1 MFITKITIKNFR
13 LFSSN
18 KLFEV
23 DNINIPD
30 SQNEGSGLTTF
41 VGENGCGKTSLLDAL
56 ALPLLSYKTESFA
69 VDDFYDPGVKTVIEI
84 FSKDNFSVDGTMPKS
99 IFSAKGFSFEAG
111 IRARENKNYLSSIIV
126 SDQKYIRVDPSKPKD
141 GSPDLRIAVN
151 NPFKGPR
158 FNENDILFL
167 DKNRLFQTR
176 SGTYNKTRFDRLMED
191 FDFQYIKG
199 KTNGVDNLNED
210 LNSKIKTNIENK
222 FLKNA
227 IKKFSEISSS
237 TITLEFI
244 DNWRPFN
251 KGFFAE
257 KKANNQQISLSMLGS
272 GYEMIFSL
280 LYSFYLSQQSGKQL
294 IVLIDEPDLHLHP
307 SLQEDF
313 VKVLLEFSKN
323 AQIILTSHSPL
334 FLKQL
339 SHNEKVKIIIMD
351 RKGSQQ
357 PEVIA
362 MNKMVLP
369 YASASEVNYLAF
381 GLPTVELHDEI
392 YGFLHQKYIDNA
404 TDEQEAKK
412 RSYLDEFDDYLKTK
426 TTQTRKW
433 TPEQGW
439 TTKTESD
446 ITLQTFIRNKTHH
459 PENKTMQDKNF
470 TDKELRQSIDEMIKI
485 I

>member
-1 MFITKITIKNFR
+1 M
-13 LFSSN
+13 
-18 KLFEV
+18 
-23 DNINIPD
+23 
-30 SQNEGSGLTTF
+30 
-41 VGENGCGKTSLLDAL
+41 
-56 ALPLLSYKTESFA
+56 
-69 VDDFYDPGVKTVIEI
+69 
-84 FSKDNFSVDGTMPKS
+84 
-99 IFSAKGFSFEAG
+99 
-111 IRARENKNYLSSIIV
+111 
-126 SDQKYIRVDPSKPKD
+126 
-141 GSPDLRIAVN
+141 
-151 NPFKGPR
+151 
-158 FNENDILFL
+158 
-167 DKNRLFQTR
+167 
-176 SGTYNKTRFDRLMED
+176 
-191 FDFQYIKG
+191 
-199 KTNGVDNLNED
+199 
-210 LNSKIKTNIENK
+210 
-222 FLKNA
+222 
-227 IKKFSEISSS
+227 
-237 TITLEFI
+237 
-244 DNWRPFN
+244 
-251 KGFFAE
+251 
-257 KKANNQQISLSMLGS
+257 
-272 GYEMIFSL
+272 
-280 LYSFYLSQQSGKQL
+280 
-294 IVLIDEPDLHLHP
+294 IDEPDLHLHP